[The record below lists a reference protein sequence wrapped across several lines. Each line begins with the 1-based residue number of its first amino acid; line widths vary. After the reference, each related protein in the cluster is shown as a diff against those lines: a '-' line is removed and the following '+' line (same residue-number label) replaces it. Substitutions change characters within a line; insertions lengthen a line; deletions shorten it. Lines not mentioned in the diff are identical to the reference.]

1 MQLEAQASDE
11 KDNNDNHK
19 NKQDD
24 KPRTDE
30 STRPSYGKEK
40 PRDYR
45 DSLYYLYQDGAD
57 VRELPVIRHGSRRF
71 NQYKSVPHWQ
81 NGSPTQQHI
90 TVNNDIYLRPSATST
105 DTYHSKDRHRHPS
118 NSQEIS
124 LPGGRT
130 IINNSIFVDISSS
143 SDSEAEDAGWRS
155 NRKGGGQQREQKTR
169 DNYNSQDAIR
179 VLVNPQSPQDVS
191 LSADAGITDD
201 FEEPLEEY
209 SRLWR
214 LGQFEAARTLFDQ
227 CLLDLIENPY
237 VLEQHGQCLLEMSD
251 YNTLAQLAKEFP
263 PRPAEGAVQTSWY
276 LLLRRAE
283 VSCELDFPTVSKSQS
298 PDILSLL
305 RKHWPKLDSTEA
317 NLNGLYLHLKAEERI
332 WEFRDLF
339 HECLAAYGLKEIFR
353 MMFGEKDEKGSRW
366 EVDIVQTIC
375 DDWSAAVEDEAVSFA
390 FLDIFTTIALASMAQ
405 PDNSRTASRYFEV
418 ARQYAADIAARD
430 PQNLKSRPYLRW
442 AIAKVQIQQYTS
454 AKPVGL
460 AALRNRLHTEENSVV
475 IRMVLKTAQ
484 EICDTE
490 LQAACI
496 QELIYISP
504 APEELL
510 DELSSLWKSVGNL
523 RRHNQTHLYRY
534 LCIPA
539 SPPEPREKLRQDIL
553 LSGEFSSAGF
563 SQYAQYMVL
572 RALSS
577 RLHEKSAYSKRA
589 RSLQQALDEDDS
601 NMSAEQ
607 SAKPGPQGRYK
618 ETESSGQLRH
628 DSARSY
634 SAAPRRQES
643 RQIAGTKSE
652 SYYTDRRISREFNIG
667 DKGTRS
673 NRDPAN
679 PTFADLPRPR
689 SEIIPASVVNLAQ
702 ASDSSKAGGNETVG
716 RDGRGKVPDK
726 FERGVRDMVEWDV
739 QEVAEQDVREI
750 AERDVREIAERDR
763 GNKGMK
769 PMESRLSRVDSH
781 DDNESVEGGE
791 DRGRTRTGEDRA
803 VDRAVEDGDDG
814 GGGGVPLTG
823 QQEGKDKKQ

>member
-1 MQLEAQASDE
+1 MVCIAYEGSLTSMQGLEAQASDE

-237 VLEQHGQCLLEMSD
+237 VLEQHGQCLLEMLD

-283 VSCELDFPTVSKSQS
+283 VSCELDFPTVQVLKNAIYL
-298 PDILSLL
+298 DDNSLMSMSAQ
-305 RKHWPKLDSTEA
+305 D
-317 NLNGLYLHLKAEERI
+317 LNGLYLHLKAEERI

-405 PDNSRTASRYFEV
+405 PDNSRTASRYFE
-418 ARQYAADIAARD
+418 
-430 PQNLKSRPYLRW
+430 
-442 AIAKVQIQQYTS
+442 YTS

-460 AALRNRLHTEENSVV
+460 AALRNRLRMLPGKVRISRRVFPHQNIPMYAPVEDESPEWRPNSTPDTEENSVV

-484 EICDTE
+484 KICDTE

-652 SYYTDRRISREFNIG
+652 SYYTDRRISREFNSRYDKKASGQEKSHNARTVG

-716 RDGRGKVPDK
+716 RDG
-726 FERGVRDMVEWDV
+726 
-739 QEVAEQDVREI
+739 
-750 AERDVREIAERDR
+750 
-763 GNKGMK
+763 
-769 PMESRLSRVDSH
+769 H
-781 DDNESVEGGE
+781 GGE